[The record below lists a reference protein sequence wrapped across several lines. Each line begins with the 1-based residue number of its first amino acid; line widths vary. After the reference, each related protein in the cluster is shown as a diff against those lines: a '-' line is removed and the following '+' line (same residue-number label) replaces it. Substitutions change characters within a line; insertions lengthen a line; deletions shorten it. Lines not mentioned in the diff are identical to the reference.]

1 MVLSVREAIGRRTG
15 VQAALGKDTRPYLKV
30 NLKAKQMKAQNKN
43 RLQTWLKWQRAYLA
57 TTRPCVQNSSSAK
70 KKKKQQWKR
79 LKACCSAS

>member
-1 MVLSVREAIGRRTG
+1 MVLAVREAIGRRTG

-57 TTRPCVQNSSSAK
+57 TTRPCVQNSSSQK
-70 KKKKQQWKR
+70 KKKTQQWKR